1 MLNKVVLIDGLL
13 IEVNMIATL
22 EGVLEYRGIDSAI
35 IKVGGVGFQVYIPSS
50 SLSKLGATGD
60 RVSLYTHLHLRE
72 DTSAVICFASSEELA
87 LFKNL
92 ISVSGV
98 GPKVALSLLSNLAV
112 EQLAMAITGGNAELI
127 SQVPGIGKKVASRIV
142 IELKGKLEREWKE
155 AALPLAPE
163 DADAIAALTSLGYS
177 LREATQA
184 ISSLPSSSELS
195 LEEKVKMALQQLAG
209 R

>member
-1 MLNKVVLIDGLL
+1 
-13 IEVNMIATL
+13 MIATI
-22 EGVLEYRGIDSAI
+22 EGILEYFGVDSI
-35 IKVGGVGFQVYIPSS
+35 IVKVGGIGIQVYVPSS
-50 SLSKLGATGD
+50 SLSKLGAAGD
-60 RVSLYTHLHLRE
+60 NVSLYTHLHLRE
-72 DTSAVICFASSEELA
+72 DNVSLYGFTSSEELA

-98 GPKVALSLLSNLAV
+98 GPKVALSLLSSLAI
-112 EQLAMAITGGNAELI
+112 EQLAMAITSGNAELI
-127 SQVPGIGKKVASRIV
+127 SQAPGIGKKVASRIV
-142 IELKGKLEREWKE
+142 IELRGKLEREWKE

-184 ISSLPSSSELS
+184 ISSLPNSSELS
-195 LEEKVKMALQQLAG
+195 LEEKVKLALQQLAE

>member
-1 MLNKVVLIDGLL
+1 
-13 IEVNMIATL
+13 MIAAI
-22 EGVLEYRGIDSAI
+22 EGVLEYFGVDSI
-35 IKVGGVGFQVYIPSS
+35 IVKVGGVGIQVYVPSS
-50 SLSKLGATGD
+50 SLSKLGAAGD
-60 RVSLYTHLHLRE
+60 NVSLYTHLHLRE
-72 DTSAVICFASSEELA
+72 DNVSLYGFTSSEELA

-98 GPKVALSLLSNLAV
+98 GPKVALSLLSSLAI
-112 EQLAMAITGGNAELI
+112 EQLAMAITSGNAELI
-127 SQVPGIGKKVASRIV
+127 SQAPGIGKKVASRIV
-142 IELKGKLEREWKE
+142 IELRGKLEREWKE

-184 ISSLPSSSELS
+184 ISSLPNSSELS
-195 LEEKVKMALQQLAG
+195 LEEKIKLALQQLAG

>member
-1 MLNKVVLIDGLL
+1 
-13 IEVNMIATL
+13 MIAAI
-22 EGVLEYRGIDSAI
+22 EGILEYFGVDSI
-35 IKVGGVGFQVYIPSS
+35 IVKVGGIGIQVYVPSS
-50 SLSKLGATGD
+50 SLSKLGAAGD
-60 RVSLYTHLHLRE
+60 NVSLYTHLHLRE
-72 DTSAVICFASSEELA
+72 DNVSLYGFTSSEELA

-98 GPKVALSLLSNLAV
+98 GPKVALSLLSSLAI
-112 EQLAMAITGGNAELI
+112 EQLAMAITSGNAELI
-127 SQVPGIGKKVASRIV
+127 SQAPGIGKKVASRIV
-142 IELKGKLEREWKE
+142 IELRGKLEKEWKE

-184 ISSLPSSSELS
+184 ISSLPNSSELS
-195 LEEKVKMALQQLAG
+195 LEEKVKLALQQLAE

>member
-1 MLNKVVLIDGLL
+1 
-13 IEVNMIATL
+13 MIAAI
-22 EGVLEYRGIDSAI
+22 EGILEYFGVDSI
-35 IKVGGVGFQVYIPSS
+35 IVKVGGIGIQVYVPSS
-50 SLSKLGATGD
+50 SLSKLGAAGD
-60 RVSLYTHLHLRE
+60 NVSLYTHLHLRE
-72 DTSAVICFASSEELA
+72 DNISLYGFTSSEELA

-98 GPKVALSLLSNLAV
+98 GPKVALSLLSSLAI
-112 EQLAMAITGGNAELI
+112 EQLAMAITSGNAELI
-127 SQVPGIGKKVASRIV
+127 SQAPGIGKKVASRIV
-142 IELKGKLEREWKE
+142 IELRGKLEKEWKE

-184 ISSLPSSSELS
+184 ISSLPNSSELS
-195 LEEKVKMALQQLAG
+195 LEEKVKLALQQLAE